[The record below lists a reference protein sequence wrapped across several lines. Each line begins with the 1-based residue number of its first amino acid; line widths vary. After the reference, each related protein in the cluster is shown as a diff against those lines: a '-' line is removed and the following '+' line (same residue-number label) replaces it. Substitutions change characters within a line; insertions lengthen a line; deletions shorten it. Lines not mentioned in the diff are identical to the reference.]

1 MTHNILVVDD
11 EPKLCDLLASALG
24 QNDVQVFVAGNGLHA
39 LKVLEQE
46 DIDLV
51 ISDWRMPGM
60 DGPALLAEIK
70 VRYPHVPVIVM
81 TAYSTVK
88 NAVQSM
94 RNGAYDYIA
103 KPFDIDELDITVAK
117 ALQFR
122 DIMRDNARMRAELDE
137 HAQFDS
143 LVGDSPAFRKV
154 LQAVDSVR
162 DSSATILLTG
172 ESGTGKE
179 MVARAIHKHGS
190 RADKPFVAVNCAA
203 IPEGLL
209 ESEMFGHRKG
219 AFTGAVADRVGRFQQ
234 ADKGTLFLDEVGDM
248 PLALQ
253 AKILRALQER
263 VIEPVGDPRERKV
276 DVRVIAATNKNL
288 LEAVANKEFREDL
301 YYRLNVFPIEMAPLR
316 ERVEDIP
323 LLMNELI
330 SRMEHEKRG
339 SIRFNSAAIMSLC
352 RHGWPGNV
360 RELANLV
367 ERMAIMH
374 PYGVIGVV
382 ELPKKF
388 RYVDD
393 EDEQL
398 VDSLRSDMEERVAIN
413 GHAPDFSNTA
423 MLPPEGLDLKDYLGN
438 LEQGLIQQALDDANG
453 IVARAAERLRI
464 RRTTL
469 VEKMRKYGMS
479 RKEGDEQADD

>member
-1 MTHNILVVDD
+1 MSHNVLVVDD
-11 EPKLCDLLASALG
+11 EPKLCDLLSSALS
-24 QNDVQVFVAGNGLHA
+24 QNDVQVFTAGNGLQA
-39 LKVLEQE
+39 LAILEQQ

-60 DGPALLAEIK
+60 DGPQLLAEVK
-70 VRYPHVPVIVM
+70 QRYPQLPVIVM

-103 KPFDIDELDITVAK
+103 KPFDIDELDITVNK

-122 DIMRDNARMRAELDE
+122 DILRDNARMRAELDE
-137 HAQFDS
+137 HQHVDS
-143 LVGDSPAFRKV
+143 LIGDSPSFRRV
-154 LQAVDSVR
+154 LQAIDSVR

-219 AFTGAVADRVGRFQQ
+219 AFTGAVADRVGRFMQ

-288 LEAVANKEFREDL
+288 LQAVADKEFREDL
-301 YYRLNVFPIEMAPLR
+301 YYRLNVFPIPLPALR
-316 ERVEDIP
+316 ERVEDIAS
-323 LLMNELI
+323 LARHFAHNLGATTG
-330 SRMEHEKRG
+330 KRITG
-339 SIRFNSAAIMSLC
+339 FSPDALQAMAQYS
-352 RHGWPGNV
+352 WPGNI
-360 RELANLV
+360 RELQNCV
-367 ERMAIMH
+367 ERATI
-374 PYGVIGVV
+374 VANSSTI
-382 ELPKKF
+382 
-388 RYVDD
+388 
-393 EDEQL
+393 Q
-398 VDSLRSDMEERVAIN
+398 DSD
-413 GHAPDFSNTA
+413 
-423 MLPPEGLDLKDYLGN
+423 LPPYLFSAQPGQSSALLAPGPSVPPDLEAALAEVEKAYILSA
-438 LEQGLIQQALDDANG
+438 LQQANGVQAAAAQLIGISERSFWYRLKKLDIHVDK
-453 IVARAAERLRI
+453 IVR
-464 RRTTL
+464 
-469 VEKMRKYGMS
+469 
-479 RKEGDEQADD
+479 

>member
-1 MTHNILVVDD
+1 MSHNVLVVDD
-11 EPKLCDLLASALG
+11 EPKLCDLLSSALT
-24 QNDVQVFVAGNGLHA
+24 QNDVHVFTAGNGLQA
-39 LKVLEQE
+39 LAILEQE

-60 DGPALLAEIK
+60 DGPQLLAEIK
-70 VRYPHVPVIVM
+70 QRYPNLPVIVM

-88 NAVQSM
+88 NAVQSI

-103 KPFDIDELDITVAK
+103 KPFDIDELDITVSK

-122 DIMRDNARMRAELDE
+122 DILRDNARMRAELDE
-137 HAQFDS
+137 HQHIDS
-143 LVGDSPAFRKV
+143 LIGDSPSFRRV
-154 LQAVDSVR
+154 LQAIDSVR
-162 DSSATILLTG
+162 ESNATILLTG

-219 AFTGAVADRVGRFQQ
+219 AFTGAVADRVGRFMQ

-288 LEAVANKEFREDL
+288 LQAVADKEFREDL
-301 YYRLNVFPIEMAPLR
+301 YYRLNVFPIPLPALR
-316 ERVEDIP
+316 ERVEDIAS
-323 LLMNELI
+323 LARHFAHNLGATAG
-330 SRMEHEKRG
+330 KRITG
-339 SIRFNSAAIMSLC
+339 FSPSALQAMAQYS
-352 RHGWPGNV
+352 WPGNI
-360 RELANLV
+360 RELQNCV
-367 ERMAIMH
+367 ERATI
-374 PYGVIGVV
+374 VANSSTI
-382 ELPKKF
+382 
-388 RYVDD
+388 
-393 EDEQL
+393 Q
-398 VDSLRSDMEERVAIN
+398 DSD
-413 GHAPDFSNTA
+413 
-423 MLPPEGLDLKDYLGN
+423 LPPYLFSAQPGQSSALLAPGPSVPPDLEAALAEVEKAYILSA
-438 LEQGLIQQALDDANG
+438 LQQANGVQAAAAQLIGISERSFWYRLKKLDIHVDK
-453 IVARAAERLRI
+453 IVR
-464 RRTTL
+464 
-469 VEKMRKYGMS
+469 
-479 RKEGDEQADD
+479 

>member
-1 MTHNILVVDD
+1 MSHNVLVVDD

-24 QNDVQVFVAGNGLHA
+24 QNGIQVFTAGNGLHA
-39 LKVLEQE
+39 LTVLERE
-46 DIDLV
+46 EIDLV

-60 DGPALLAEIK
+60 DGPQLLAEIK
-70 VRYPHVPVIVM
+70 QRFPQLPVIVM

-94 RNGAYDYIA
+94 RNGAYDYIS
-103 KPFDIDELDITVAK
+103 KPFDIDELDITVQK

-122 DIMRDNARMRAELDE
+122 DILRDNQRLRAELNE
-137 HAQFDS
+137 HQQIDS
-143 LVGDSPAFRKV
+143 LVGESPAFRRV

-162 DSSATILLTG
+162 ESSATILLTG

-179 MVARAIHKHGS
+179 MVARAIHKHGN

-209 ESEMFGHRKG
+209 ESEMFGHKKG
-219 AFTGAVADRVGRFQQ
+219 AFTGAVSDRIGRFQQ

-288 LEAVANKEFREDL
+288 LDAVARKEFREDL
-301 YYRLNVFPIEMAPLR
+301 YYRLNVFPIPLPALR

-323 LLMNELI
+323 ALARHFAHVLGATAGKRITGFSPEALLAMA
-330 SRMEHEKRG
+330 RYP
-339 SIRFNSAAIMSLC
+339 
-352 RHGWPGNV
+352 WPGNI
-360 RELANLV
+360 RELQNCV
-367 ERMAIMH
+367 ERA
-374 PYGVIGVV
+374 
-382 ELPKKF
+382 
-388 RYVDD
+388 
-393 EDEQL
+393 
-398 VDSLRSDMEERVAIN
+398 
-413 GHAPDFSNTA
+413 T
-423 MLPPEGLDLKDYLGN
+423 
-438 LEQGLIQQALDDANG
+438 
-453 IVARAAERLRI
+453 IVASSQTIEESDLPAYLFGSKPLDSSAASILSEGPGIPKDLDAA
-464 RRTTL
+464 L
-469 VEKMRKYGMS
+469 AEVEKAYILAALHETNGV
-479 RKEGDEQADD
+479 QAAAAQLIGISERSLWYRLKKLEIHVDKIVR

>member
-1 MTHNILVVDD
+1 MTHNLLVVDD
-11 EPKLCDLLASALG
+11 EPKLCDLLSSALS
-24 QNDVQVFVAGNGLHA
+24 QNGVQVFTASNGLHA

-60 DGPALLAEIK
+60 DGPQLLGEIK
-70 VRYPHVPVIVM
+70 QRYPQLPVIVM

-103 KPFDIDELDITVAK
+103 KPFDIDELDITVSK

-122 DIMRDNARMRAELDE
+122 DILKDNQRMRAELDE
-137 HAQFDS
+137 HQQFDS
-143 LVGDSPAFRKV
+143 LVGDSPAFRRV

-162 DSSATILLTG
+162 ESNATILLTG

-179 MVARAIHKHGS
+179 MVARAIHKHGN

-301 YYRLNVFPIEMAPLR
+301 YYRLNVFPIPLPALR

-323 LLMNELI
+323 PLARHFAHSLGATAG
-330 SRMEHEKRG
+330 KRITG
-339 SIRFNSAAIMSLC
+339 FSAQALQAMANYT
-352 RHGWPGNV
+352 WPGNI
-360 RELANLV
+360 RELQNCV
-367 ERMAIMH
+367 ERA
-374 PYGVIGVV
+374 
-382 ELPKKF
+382 
-388 RYVDD
+388 
-393 EDEQL
+393 
-398 VDSLRSDMEERVAIN
+398 
-413 GHAPDFSNTA
+413 T
-423 MLPPEGLDLKDYLGN
+423 
-438 LEQGLIQQALDDANG
+438 
-453 IVARAAERLRI
+453 IVASGQVIEESDLPGYLFGSQPQGALNGAAISVGPQVPSDLDSALAE
-464 RRTTL
+464 
-469 VEKMRKYGMS
+469 VEKAYILAALHQSNGV
-479 RKEGDEQADD
+479 QAAAAQMIGISERSFWYRLKKLGIQVDKIVR

>member
-1 MTHNILVVDD
+1 MTHNVLVVDD
-11 EPKLCDLLASALG
+11 EPKLCDLLSSALS
-24 QNDVQVFVAGNGLHA
+24 QNDIQVFTASNGLHA
-39 LKVLEQE
+39 LKVLEAE

-70 VRYPHVPVIVM
+70 QRYPQVPVIVM

-143 LVGDSPAFRKV
+143 LVGDSPAFRRV
-154 LQAVDSVR
+154 LHAVDSVR
-162 DSSATILLTG
+162 DSNATILLTG

-179 MVARAIHKHGS
+179 MVARAIHKHGN

-288 LEAVANKEFREDL
+288 LDAVANKEFREDL
-301 YYRLNVFPIEMAPLR
+301 YYRLNVFPIPLPALR
-316 ERVEDIP
+316 ERVEDIGP
-323 LLMNELI
+323 LARHFAQTL
-330 SRMEHEKRG
+330 SATAGKRITG
-339 SIRFNSAAIMSLC
+339 FSPEALQAMAAYS
-352 RHGWPGNV
+352 WPGNI
-360 RELANLV
+360 RELQNCV
-367 ERMAIMH
+367 ERA
-374 PYGVIGVV
+374 
-382 ELPKKF
+382 
-388 RYVDD
+388 
-393 EDEQL
+393 
-398 VDSLRSDMEERVAIN
+398 
-413 GHAPDFSNTA
+413 T
-423 MLPPEGLDLKDYLGN
+423 
-438 LEQGLIQQALDDANG
+438 
-453 IVARAAERLRI
+453 IVAANPVIEDIDLPAYLFASQPAEGGEVATILSEGAGLPQDLDAALAE
-464 RRTTL
+464 
-469 VEKMRKYGMS
+469 VEKAYIMAALQESNGV
-479 RKEGDEQADD
+479 QAAAAQKIGISERSFWYRLKKLKIQVEKIVR

>member
-11 EPKLCDLLASALG
+11 EPKLCDLLSSALS
-24 QNDVQVFVAGNGLHA
+24 QNGIQVFTAGNGLHA
-39 LKVLEQE
+39 LTVLEQE

-60 DGPALLAEIK
+60 DGPQLLAEIK
-70 VRYPHVPVIVM
+70 LRFPQLPVIVM

-94 RNGAYDYIA
+94 RNGAFDYIA
-103 KPFDIDELDITVAK
+103 KPFDIDELDITVSK

-122 DIMRDNARMRAELDE
+122 DILKDNQRMRAELDE
-137 HAQFDS
+137 HQQIDS
-143 LVGDSPAFRKV
+143 LVGDSPTFRRV

-162 DSSATILLTG
+162 ESNATILLTG

-179 MVARAIHKHGS
+179 MVARAIHKHGN
-190 RADKPFVAVNCAA
+190 RADRPFVAVNCAA

-219 AFTGAVADRVGRFQQ
+219 AFTGAVADRVGRFMQ

-301 YYRLNVFPIEMAPLR
+301 YYRLNVFPIPLPALR
-316 ERVEDIP
+316 NRVEDIAP
-323 LLMNELI
+323 LARHFAHTLGATAG
-330 SRMEHEKRG
+330 KRITG
-339 SIRFNSAAIMSLC
+339 FSPQALQAMT
-352 RHGWPGNV
+352 HYTWPGNI
-360 RELANLV
+360 RELQNCV
-367 ERMAIMH
+367 ERA
-374 PYGVIGVV
+374 
-382 ELPKKF
+382 
-388 RYVDD
+388 
-393 EDEQL
+393 
-398 VDSLRSDMEERVAIN
+398 
-413 GHAPDFSNTA
+413 T
-423 MLPPEGLDLKDYLGN
+423 
-438 LEQGLIQQALDDANG
+438 
-453 IVARAAERLRI
+453 IVATGSIIEDSDLPAYLFASQPTDSSASAIIREGSGVPTDLDAALAE
-464 RRTTL
+464 
-469 VEKMRKYGMS
+469 VEKTYILAALQQSNGV
-479 RKEGDEQADD
+479 QAAAAQLIGISERSFWYRLKKLGIHVDKIVR

>member
-1 MTHNILVVDD
+1 MSHNVLVVDD
-11 EPKLCDLLASALG
+11 EPKLCDLLSSALS
-24 QNDVQVFVAGNGLHA
+24 QNDVQVFTAGNGLQA
-39 LKVLEQE
+39 LAILEQQ

-60 DGPALLAEIK
+60 DGPQLLAEVK
-70 VRYPHVPVIVM
+70 QRYPQLPVIVM

-103 KPFDIDELDITVAK
+103 KPFDIDELDITVNK

-122 DIMRDNARMRAELDE
+122 DILRDNARMRAELDE
-137 HAQFDS
+137 HQHVDS
-143 LVGDSPAFRKV
+143 LIGDSPSFRRV
-154 LQAVDSVR
+154 LQAIDSVR

-219 AFTGAVADRVGRFQQ
+219 AFTGAVADRVGRFLQ

-301 YYRLNVFPIEMAPLR
+301 YYRLNVFPIPLPALR
-316 ERVEDIP
+316 ERVEDIAP
-323 LLMNELI
+323 LARHFAHSLGATAG
-330 SRMEHEKRG
+330 KRITG
-339 SIRFNSAAIMSLC
+339 FSPDALQAMAEYN
-352 RHGWPGNV
+352 WPGNI
-360 RELANLV
+360 RELQNCV
-367 ERMAIMH
+367 ERATI
-374 PYGVIGVV
+374 VATSQTI
-382 ELPKKF
+382 
-388 RYVDD
+388 
-393 EDEQL
+393 ED
-398 VDSLRSDMEERVAIN
+398 SD
-413 GHAPDFSNTA
+413 
-423 MLPPEGLDLKDYLGN
+423 LPPYLFTPQPNQHGAVPQLGPSVPPDLEAALAEVEKAYILAA
-438 LEQGLIQQALDDANG
+438 LQQANG
-453 IVARAAERLRI
+453 VQAAAAQLIGISERSFWYRLKKLNI
-464 RRTTL
+464 H
-469 VEKMRKYGMS
+469 VEKIAR
-479 RKEGDEQADD
+479 

>member
-1 MTHNILVVDD
+1 MSHNVLVVDD
-11 EPKLCDLLASALG
+11 EPKLCDLLTSALS
-24 QNDVQVFVAGNGLHA
+24 QNEVHVFTAGNGLQA
-39 LKVLEQE
+39 LAILEQE

-60 DGPALLAEIK
+60 DGPQLLAEIK
-70 VRYPHVPVIVM
+70 QRYPNLPVIVM

-88 NAVQSM
+88 NAVQSI

-103 KPFDIDELDITVAK
+103 KPFDIDELDITVSK

-122 DIMRDNARMRAELDE
+122 DILRDNARMRAELDE
-137 HAQFDS
+137 HQHIDS
-143 LVGDSPAFRKV
+143 LIGDSPSFRRV
-154 LQAVDSVR
+154 LQAIDSVR
-162 DSSATILLTG
+162 ESNATILLTG

-219 AFTGAVADRVGRFQQ
+219 AFTGAVADRVGRFMQ

-288 LEAVANKEFREDL
+288 LQAVADKEFREDL
-301 YYRLNVFPIEMAPLR
+301 YYRLNVFPIPLPALR
-316 ERVEDIP
+316 ERVEDIAS
-323 LLMNELI
+323 LARHFAHNLGATAG
-330 SRMEHEKRG
+330 KRITG
-339 SIRFNSAAIMSLC
+339 FSPSALQAMAQYS
-352 RHGWPGNV
+352 WPGNI
-360 RELANLV
+360 RELQNCV
-367 ERMAIMH
+367 ERATI
-374 PYGVIGVV
+374 VANSSTI
-382 ELPKKF
+382 
-388 RYVDD
+388 
-393 EDEQL
+393 Q
-398 VDSLRSDMEERVAIN
+398 DSD
-413 GHAPDFSNTA
+413 
-423 MLPPEGLDLKDYLGN
+423 LPPYLFSAQPGQSSALLAPGPSVPPDLEAALAEVEKAYILSA
-438 LEQGLIQQALDDANG
+438 LQQANGVQAAAAQLIGISERSFWYRLKKLDIHVDK
-453 IVARAAERLRI
+453 IVR
-464 RRTTL
+464 
-469 VEKMRKYGMS
+469 
-479 RKEGDEQADD
+479 

>member
-1 MTHNILVVDD
+1 MSHNVLVVDD
-11 EPKLCDLLASALG
+11 EPKLCDLLSSALT
-24 QNDVQVFVAGNGLHA
+24 QNDVHVFTAGNGLQA
-39 LKVLEQE
+39 LAVLEQE

-60 DGPALLAEIK
+60 DGPQLLAEVK
-70 VRYPHVPVIVM
+70 LRYPQLPVIVM

-103 KPFDIDELDITVAK
+103 KPFDIDELDITVTK

-122 DIMRDNARMRAELDE
+122 DIVRDNARMRAELDE
-137 HAQFDS
+137 HQHIES
-143 LVGDSPAFRKV
+143 LVGESPSFRRV
-154 LQAVDSVR
+154 LNAIESVR
-162 DSSATILLTG
+162 DSNATILLTG

-219 AFTGAVADRVGRFQQ
+219 AFTGAVADRVGRFMQ

-301 YYRLNVFPIEMAPLR
+301 YYRLNVFPIPLPALR
-316 ERVEDIP
+316 ERVEDIAP
-323 LLMNELI
+323 LARHFAHNLGATAGKRI
-330 SRMEHEKRG
+330 SG
-339 SIRFNSAAIMSLC
+339 FSPSALQAMVEYT
-352 RHGWPGNV
+352 WPGNI
-360 RELANLV
+360 RELQNCV
-367 ERMAIMH
+367 ERATI
-374 PYGVIGVV
+374 VANSSTI
-382 ELPKKF
+382 
-388 RYVDD
+388 
-393 EDEQL
+393 ED
-398 VDSLRSDMEERVAIN
+398 SD
-413 GHAPDFSNTA
+413 
-423 MLPPEGLDLKDYLGN
+423 LPPYLFSAQPLQSNRLLTPDVSVPPDLEAALAEVEKAYILAA
-438 LEQGLIQQALDDANG
+438 LQQAQGVQAAAAQLIGISERSFWYRLKKLDIHVDK
-453 IVARAAERLRI
+453 IVR
-464 RRTTL
+464 
-469 VEKMRKYGMS
+469 
-479 RKEGDEQADD
+479 

>member
-1 MTHNILVVDD
+1 MSHNVLVVDD
-11 EPKLCDLLASALG
+11 EPKLCDLLSSALS
-24 QNDVQVFVAGNGLHA
+24 QNDVHVFTASNGVQA
-39 LKVLEQE
+39 LAILEQE

-60 DGPALLAEIK
+60 DGPQLLAEVK
-70 VRYPHVPVIVM
+70 QRYSHLPVIVM

-103 KPFDIDELDITVAK
+103 KPFDIDELDITVHK

-122 DIMRDNARMRAELDE
+122 DILRDNARMRAELDQ
-137 HAQFDS
+137 HQPFDS
-143 LVGDSPAFRKV
+143 LMGYSPSFRRV
-154 LQAVDSVR
+154 LQAIDSVR

-219 AFTGAVADRVGRFQQ
+219 AFTGAVTDRVGRFMQ

-276 DVRVIAATNKNL
+276 DVRVIAATHKNL

-301 YYRLNVFPIEMAPLR
+301 YYRLNVFPIQLPALR
-316 ERVEDIP
+316 ERIEDIAP
-323 LLMNELI
+323 LARHFAHNLGATAG
-330 SRMEHEKRG
+330 KRITG
-339 SIRFNSAAIMSLC
+339 FSPDALQAMAEYN
-352 RHGWPGNV
+352 WPGNI
-360 RELANLV
+360 RELQNCV
-367 ERMAIMH
+367 ERATI
-374 PYGVIGVV
+374 VATSSTI
-382 ELPKKF
+382 
-388 RYVDD
+388 
-393 EDEQL
+393 ED
-398 VDSLRSDMEERVAIN
+398 SD
-413 GHAPDFSNTA
+413 
-423 MLPPEGLDLKDYLGN
+423 LPPYLFTAQPNQQCSVLESGPSVPPDLEAALAEVEKAYILAA
-438 LEQGLIQQALDDANG
+438 LQQANGVQAAAAQLIGISERSFWYRLKKLD
-453 IVARAAERLRI
+453 IH
-464 RRTTL
+464 
-469 VEKMRKYGMS
+469 VEKIVR
-479 RKEGDEQADD
+479 

>member
-1 MTHNILVVDD
+1 MTHNVLVVDD
-11 EPKLCDLLASALG
+11 EPKLCDLLSSALG
-24 QNDVQVFVAGNGLHA
+24 QNGIQVFTAGNGLHA

-70 VRYPHVPVIVM
+70 TRYPQVPVIVM

-103 KPFDIDELDITVAK
+103 KPFDIDELDITVHK

-122 DIMRDNARMRAELDE
+122 DILRDNARMRAELDQ
-137 HAQFDS
+137 HQPFDN
-143 LVGDSPAFRKV
+143 LIGDSPSFRRV
-154 LQAVDSVR
+154 LQAIDSVR

-219 AFTGAVADRVGRFQQ
+219 AFTGAVTDRVGRFMQ

-276 DVRVIAATNKNL
+276 DVRVIAATHKNL

-301 YYRLNVFPIEMAPLR
+301 YYRLNVFPIQLPALR
-316 ERVEDIP
+316 ERIEDIAP
-323 LLMNELI
+323 LARHFAHNLGATAG
-330 SRMEHEKRG
+330 KRITG
-339 SIRFNSAAIMSLC
+339 FSPDALQAMAEYN
-352 RHGWPGNV
+352 WPGNI
-360 RELANLV
+360 RELQNCV
-367 ERMAIMH
+367 ERATI
-374 PYGVIGVV
+374 VATSSTI
-382 ELPKKF
+382 
-388 RYVDD
+388 
-393 EDEQL
+393 ED
-398 VDSLRSDMEERVAIN
+398 SD
-413 GHAPDFSNTA
+413 
-423 MLPPEGLDLKDYLGN
+423 LPPYLFSAQPHQQCGVLESGPSVPPDLEAALAEVEKAYILAA
-438 LEQGLIQQALDDANG
+438 LQQANGVQAAAAQLIGISERSFWYRLKKLD
-453 IVARAAERLRI
+453 IH
-464 RRTTL
+464 
-469 VEKMRKYGMS
+469 VEKIVR
-479 RKEGDEQADD
+479 

>member
-1 MTHNILVVDD
+1 MSHNVLVVDD
-11 EPKLCDLLASALG
+11 EPKLCDLLSSALS
-24 QNDVQVFVAGNGLHA
+24 QNDVQVFTAGNGLQA
-39 LKVLEQE
+39 LVILEQQ

-60 DGPALLAEIK
+60 DGPQLLAEVK
-70 VRYPHVPVIVM
+70 QRYPQLPVIVM

-103 KPFDIDELDITVAK
+103 KPFDIDELDITVNK

-122 DIMRDNARMRAELDE
+122 DILRDNARMRAELDE
-137 HAQFDS
+137 HQHVDS
-143 LVGDSPAFRKV
+143 LIGDSPSFRRV
-154 LQAVDSVR
+154 LQAIDSVR

-179 MVARAIHKHGS
+179 MVARAIHKHGN

-219 AFTGAVADRVGRFQQ
+219 AFTGAVADRVGRFLQ

-301 YYRLNVFPIEMAPLR
+301 YYRLNVFPIPLPALR
-316 ERVEDIP
+316 ERVEDIAP
-323 LLMNELI
+323 LARHFAHSLGATAG
-330 SRMEHEKRG
+330 KRITG
-339 SIRFNSAAIMSLC
+339 FSPDALQAMAEYN
-352 RHGWPGNV
+352 WPGNI
-360 RELANLV
+360 RELQNCV
-367 ERMAIMH
+367 ERATI
-374 PYGVIGVV
+374 VATSQTI
-382 ELPKKF
+382 
-388 RYVDD
+388 
-393 EDEQL
+393 ED
-398 VDSLRSDMEERVAIN
+398 SD
-413 GHAPDFSNTA
+413 
-423 MLPPEGLDLKDYLGN
+423 LPPYLFTPQPNQHDAVPQSGPSVPPDLEAALAEVEKAYILAA
-438 LEQGLIQQALDDANG
+438 LQQANG
-453 IVARAAERLRI
+453 VQAAAAQLIGISERSFWYRLKKLNI
-464 RRTTL
+464 H
-469 VEKMRKYGMS
+469 VEKIAR
-479 RKEGDEQADD
+479 

>member
-1 MTHNILVVDD
+1 MSHNVLVVDD
-11 EPKLCDLLASALG
+11 EPKLCDLLSSALS
-24 QNDVQVFVAGNGLHA
+24 QNDIQVFTAGNGLQA
-39 LKVLEQE
+39 LAILEQE

-60 DGPALLAEIK
+60 DGPQLLAEVK
-70 VRYPHVPVIVM
+70 LRYPQLPVIVM

-103 KPFDIDELDITVAK
+103 KPFDIDELDITVSK

-122 DIMRDNARMRAELDE
+122 DILRDNARLRAELDE
-137 HAQFDS
+137 HQHIDS
-143 LVGDSPAFRKV
+143 LIGDSPSFRRV
-154 LQAVDSVR
+154 LQAIDSVR
-162 DSSATILLTG
+162 ESSATILLTG

-219 AFTGAVADRVGRFQQ
+219 AFTGAVAVADRVGRFMQ

-288 LEAVANKEFREDL
+288 LQAVADKEFREDL
-301 YYRLNVFPIEMAPLR
+301 YYRLNVFPIPLPALR
-316 ERVEDIP
+316 ERVEDIAS
-323 LLMNELI
+323 LARHFAHNLGATAG
-330 SRMEHEKRG
+330 KRITG
-339 SIRFNSAAIMSLC
+339 FSPSALQAMAQYS
-352 RHGWPGNV
+352 WPGNI
-360 RELANLV
+360 RELQNCV
-367 ERMAIMH
+367 ERATI
-374 PYGVIGVV
+374 VANSSTI
-382 ELPKKF
+382 
-388 RYVDD
+388 
-393 EDEQL
+393 Q
-398 VDSLRSDMEERVAIN
+398 DSD
-413 GHAPDFSNTA
+413 
-423 MLPPEGLDLKDYLGN
+423 LPPYLFSAQPGQSSALLAPGPSVPPDLEAALAEVEKAYILSA
-438 LEQGLIQQALDDANG
+438 LQQANGVQAAAAQLIGISERSFWYRLKKLDIHVDK
-453 IVARAAERLRI
+453 IVR
-464 RRTTL
+464 
-469 VEKMRKYGMS
+469 
-479 RKEGDEQADD
+479 

>member
-11 EPKLCDLLASALG
+11 EPKLCDLLASALS
-24 QNDVQVFVAGNGLHA
+24 QNDLQVFTASNGLHA

-60 DGPALLAEIK
+60 DGPQLLAEVK
-70 VRYPHVPVIVM
+70 VRYPQLPVIVM

-94 RNGAYDYIA
+94 RNGAFDYIA
-103 KPFDIDELDITVAK
+103 KPFDIDELDITVSK

-122 DIMRDNARMRAELDE
+122 EILKDNQRMRAELDE
-137 HAQFDS
+137 HAQIDS
-143 LVGDSPAFRKV
+143 LVGDSPTFRRV

-162 DSSATILLTG
+162 ESNATILLTG

-179 MVARAIHKHGS
+179 MVARAIHKHGN
-190 RADKPFVAVNCAA
+190 RAEKPFVAVNCAA

-219 AFTGAVADRVGRFQQ
+219 AFTGAVADRVGRFMQ

-301 YYRLNVFPIEMAPLR
+301 YYRLNVFPIPLPALR
-316 ERVEDIP
+316 ERVEDIAP
-323 LLMNELI
+323 LARHFAHTMGATAG
-330 SRMEHEKRG
+330 KRING
-339 SIRFNSAAIMSLC
+339 FSPQALQAMTHYS
-352 RHGWPGNV
+352 WPGNI
-360 RELANLV
+360 RELQNCV
-367 ERMAIMH
+367 ERA
-374 PYGVIGVV
+374 
-382 ELPKKF
+382 
-388 RYVDD
+388 
-393 EDEQL
+393 
-398 VDSLRSDMEERVAIN
+398 
-413 GHAPDFSNTA
+413 T
-423 MLPPEGLDLKDYLGN
+423 
-438 LEQGLIQQALDDANG
+438 
-453 IVARAAERLRI
+453 IVASGAVIEEDDLPAYLFASRHAGDGASAILSEGTGVPSDLDAALAEVERNYILAA
-464 RRTTL
+464 L
-469 VEKMRKYGMS
+469 QQSNGV
-479 RKEGDEQADD
+479 QAAAAQLIGISERSFWYRLKKLGIHVDKIVR

>member
-70 VRYPHVPVIVM
+70 VRFPELPVIVM

-122 DIMRDNARMRAELDE
+122 DILRDNARLRAELDQ

-143 LVGDSPAFRKV
+143 LVGDSPAFRQV
-154 LQAVDSVR
+154 LHAIDSVR
-162 DSSATILLTG
+162 ESNATILLTG

-219 AFTGAVADRVGRFQQ
+219 AFTGAVADRVGRFMQ
-234 ADKGTLFLDEVGDM
+234 ADQGTLFLDEVGDM

-288 LEAVANKEFREDL
+288 LDAVANKEFREDL
-301 YYRLNVFPIEMAPLR
+301 YYRLNVFPIPLPALR
-316 ERVEDIP
+316 ERAEDIVP
-323 LLMNELI
+323 LARHFAETL
-330 SRMEHEKRG
+330 SATAGKRITG
-339 SIRFNSAAIMSLC
+339 FSAEALQAMAAY
-352 RHGWPGNV
+352 HWPGNI
-360 RELANLV
+360 RELQNCV
-367 ERMAIMH
+367 ERA
-374 PYGVIGVV
+374 
-382 ELPKKF
+382 
-388 RYVDD
+388 
-393 EDEQL
+393 
-398 VDSLRSDMEERVAIN
+398 
-413 GHAPDFSNTA
+413 T
-423 MLPPEGLDLKDYLGN
+423 
-438 LEQGLIQQALDDANG
+438 
-453 IVARAAERLRI
+453 IVAAKPVIEDIDLPAYLFASRPAEEGVAALLGDNPEVPADLDAA
-464 RRTTL
+464 L
-469 VEKMRKYGMS
+469 AEVEKTYILAALNETNGV
-479 RKEGDEQADD
+479 QAAAASKIGISERSFWYRLKKLGIHVEKIIR

>member
-1 MTHNILVVDD
+1 MTHNLLVVDD
-11 EPKLCDLLASALG
+11 EPKLCDLLSSALSQDG
-24 QNDVQVFVAGNGLHA
+24 IQVFTASNGLHA

-60 DGPALLAEIK
+60 DGPQLLGEIK
-70 VRYPHVPVIVM
+70 QRYPNLPVIVM

-103 KPFDIDELDITVAK
+103 KPFDIDELDITVSK

-122 DIMRDNARMRAELDE
+122 DILKDNQRMRAELDE
-137 HAQFDS
+137 HQQFDS
-143 LVGDSPAFRKV
+143 LVGDSPTFRRV

-162 DSSATILLTG
+162 DSNATILLTG

-179 MVARAIHKHGS
+179 MVARAIHKHGN

-219 AFTGAVADRVGRFQQ
+219 AFTGAVADRIGRFQQ

-301 YYRLNVFPIEMAPLR
+301 YYRLNVFPIPLPALR
-316 ERVEDIP
+316 ERVEDIAP
-323 LLMNELI
+323 LARHFAHSLGAAAG
-330 SRMEHEKRG
+330 KRITG
-339 SIRFNSAAIMSLC
+339 FSPQALQAMASYT
-352 RHGWPGNV
+352 WPGNI
-360 RELANLV
+360 RELQNCV
-367 ERMAIMH
+367 ERA
-374 PYGVIGVV
+374 
-382 ELPKKF
+382 
-388 RYVDD
+388 
-393 EDEQL
+393 
-398 VDSLRSDMEERVAIN
+398 
-413 GHAPDFSNTA
+413 T
-423 MLPPEGLDLKDYLGN
+423 
-438 LEQGLIQQALDDANG
+438 
-453 IVARAAERLRI
+453 IVARASIIEESDLPGYLFDTPPAGVEGRPLPGVNAPVPSDLDAALAEVERSYILAALQQSNGVQAAAAQMIGISERSFWYRLKKLGIQVDKIVR
-464 RRTTL
+464 
-469 VEKMRKYGMS
+469 
-479 RKEGDEQADD
+479 

>member
-11 EPKLCDLLASALG
+11 EPKLCDLLSSALN
-24 QNDVQVFVAGNGLHA
+24 QNGIQVFTAGNGLHA
-39 LKVLEQE
+39 LAVLEQE

-60 DGPALLAEIK
+60 DGPQLLAEIK
-70 VRYPHVPVIVM
+70 VRFPQLPVIVM

-94 RNGAYDYIA
+94 RNGAFDYIA
-103 KPFDIDELDITVAK
+103 KPFDIDELDITVSK

-122 DIMRDNARMRAELDE
+122 DILKDNQRMRAELDE
-137 HAQFDS
+137 HQQIDS
-143 LVGDSPAFRKV
+143 LVGDSSTFRRV

-162 DSSATILLTG
+162 ESNATILLTG

-179 MVARAIHKHGS
+179 MVARAIHKHGN
-190 RADKPFVAVNCAA
+190 RADRPFVAVNCAA

-219 AFTGAVADRVGRFQQ
+219 AFTGAVTDRVGRFMQ

-301 YYRLNVFPIEMAPLR
+301 YYRLNVFPIPLPALR
-316 ERVEDIP
+316 ERVEDIAP
-323 LLMNELI
+323 LARHFAHTLGATAGKRITGFSPRALQVMTNYAWPGNIRELQNCVERATI
-330 SRMEHEKRG
+330 VARG
-339 SIRFNSAAIMSLC
+339 SIIEDSDLPAYLFASQPSSSGASAILSEGTGVPEDLDAA
-352 RHGWPGNV
+352 
-360 RELANLV
+360 LA
-367 ERMAIMH
+367 E
-374 PYGVIGVV
+374 
-382 ELPKKF
+382 
-388 RYVDD
+388 
-393 EDEQL
+393 
-398 VDSLRSDMEERVAIN
+398 
-413 GHAPDFSNTA
+413 
-423 MLPPEGLDLKDYLGN
+423 
-438 LEQGLIQQALDDANG
+438 
-453 IVARAAERLRI
+453 
-464 RRTTL
+464 
-469 VEKMRKYGMS
+469 VEKNYILAALQQSNGV
-479 RKEGDEQADD
+479 QAAAAQLIGISERSFWYRLKKLGIHVDKIVR

>member
-1 MTHNILVVDD
+1 MSHNVLVVDD
-11 EPKLCDLLASALG
+11 EPKLCDLLSSALS
-24 QNDVQVFVAGNGLHA
+24 QNDVHVFTASNGVQA
-39 LKVLEQE
+39 LTILEQE

-60 DGPALLAEIK
+60 DGPQLLAEVK
-70 VRYPHVPVIVM
+70 QRYSHLPVIVM

-103 KPFDIDELDITVAK
+103 KPFDIDELDITVHK

-122 DIMRDNARMRAELDE
+122 DILRDNARMRAELDQ
-137 HAQFDS
+137 HQPFDN
-143 LVGDSPAFRKV
+143 LIGDSPSFRRV
-154 LQAVDSVR
+154 LQAIDSVR

-219 AFTGAVADRVGRFQQ
+219 AFTGAVTDRVGRFMQ

-276 DVRVIAATNKNL
+276 DVRVIAATHKNL

-301 YYRLNVFPIEMAPLR
+301 YYRLNVFPIQLPALR
-316 ERVEDIP
+316 ERIEDIAP
-323 LLMNELI
+323 LARHFAHNLGATAG
-330 SRMEHEKRG
+330 KRITG
-339 SIRFNSAAIMSLC
+339 FSPDALQAMAEYN
-352 RHGWPGNV
+352 WPGNI
-360 RELANLV
+360 RELQNCV
-367 ERMAIMH
+367 ERATI
-374 PYGVIGVV
+374 VATSSTI
-382 ELPKKF
+382 
-388 RYVDD
+388 
-393 EDEQL
+393 ED
-398 VDSLRSDMEERVAIN
+398 SD
-413 GHAPDFSNTA
+413 
-423 MLPPEGLDLKDYLGN
+423 LPPYLFSAQPHQQCGVLESGPSVPPDLEAALAEVEKAYILAA
-438 LEQGLIQQALDDANG
+438 LQQANGVQAAAAQLIGISERSFWYRLKKLD
-453 IVARAAERLRI
+453 IH
-464 RRTTL
+464 
-469 VEKMRKYGMS
+469 VEKIVR
-479 RKEGDEQADD
+479 

>member
-1 MTHNILVVDD
+1 MSHNILVVDD
-11 EPKLCDLLASALG
+11 EPKLCDLLSSALS
-24 QNDVQVFVAGNGLHA
+24 QNEVQVFTAGNGLHA
-39 LKVLEQE
+39 LAILEQE
-46 DIDLV
+46 DIDLI

-60 DGPALLAEIK
+60 DGPQLLAEVK
-70 VRYPHVPVIVM
+70 LRYPQLPVIVM

-103 KPFDIDELDITVAK
+103 KPFDIDELDVSVSK

-122 DIMRDNARMRAELDE
+122 DILRDNARMRAELDE
-137 HAQFDS
+137 HRHIEN
-143 LVGDSPAFRKV
+143 LIGDSPSFRRV
-154 LQAVDSVR
+154 LHAIDSVR
-162 DSSATILLTG
+162 DSNATILLTG

-219 AFTGAVADRVGRFQQ
+219 AFTGAVADRVGRFMQ

-301 YYRLNVFPIEMAPLR
+301 YYRLNVFPIPLPALR
-316 ERVEDIP
+316 ERVEDIAP
-323 LLMNELI
+323 LARHFAHNLGATAG
-330 SRMEHEKRG
+330 KRITG
-339 SIRFNSAAIMSLC
+339 FSPSALQAMAEYN
-352 RHGWPGNV
+352 WPGNI
-360 RELANLV
+360 RELQNCV
-367 ERMAIMH
+367 ERATI
-374 PYGVIGVV
+374 
-382 ELPKKF
+382 
-388 RYVDD
+388 
-393 EDEQL
+393 
-398 VDSLRSDMEERVAIN
+398 VAT
-413 GHAPDFSNTA
+413 SNTIQDSD
-423 MLPPEGLDLKDYLGN
+423 LPPYLFSTQPSQACALLSPGPAVPPDLEAALAEVEKAYILAA
-438 LEQGLIQQALDDANG
+438 LQQAQGVQAAAAQLIGISERSFWYRLKKLDIHVDK
-453 IVARAAERLRI
+453 II
-464 RRTTL
+464 R
-469 VEKMRKYGMS
+469 
-479 RKEGDEQADD
+479 